1 MSEQRKQINYTV
13 ACVSEFARRF
23 GLNLAAAFDYLYTY
37 KAIEFIKENYDIE
50 HTLSLE
56 DAVQDMQM
64 ICANNGGYIS

>member
-37 KAIEFIKENYDIE
+37 KAFC
-50 HTLSLE
+50 HF
-56 DAVQDMQM
+56 
-64 ICANNGGYIS
+64 